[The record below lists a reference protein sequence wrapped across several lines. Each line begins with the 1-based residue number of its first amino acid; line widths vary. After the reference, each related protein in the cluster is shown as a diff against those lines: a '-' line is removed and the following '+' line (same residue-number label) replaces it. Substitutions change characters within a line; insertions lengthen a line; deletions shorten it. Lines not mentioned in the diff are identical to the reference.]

1 MQKMKVYLWGCCC
14 IFPDLAML
22 FLRYLPQ
29 AFKGGVMIVSHDQH
43 FINKVCSELWVV
55 GSGEVAKYPGEFDD
69 YKNEQ
74 VAKRKAAG
82 ASL

>member
-1 MQKMKVYLWGCCC
+1 M
-14 IFPDLAML
+14 
-22 FLRYLPQ
+22 PQ

-74 VAKRKAAG
+74 IAKRKAAG

>member
-1 MQKMKVYLWGCCC
+1 
-14 IFPDLAML
+14 
-22 FLRYLPQ
+22 
-29 AFKGGVMIVSHDQH
+29 MIVSHDQH
-43 FINKVCSELWVV
+43 FINKVCTELWVV

-74 VAKRKAAG
+74 IAKRKAAG

>member
-1 MQKMKVYLWGCCC
+1 MVRHSWLNIKVTRTTT
-14 IFPDLAML
+14 PPSPSELAVA
-22 FLRYLPQ
+22 Q
-29 AFKGGVMIVSHDQH
+29 GFKGGVMIVSHDQH

-74 VAKRKAAG
+74 IAKRKAAG